1 LRRSDLAQK
10 TQREA
15 KEEELSLDQIKRR
28 LDNLDQRLDNIDTMV
43 TALAERAMKRPLS
56 VTITCPNCEKIIEFG
71 MVGSEKMM
79 R

>member
-1 LRRSDLAQK
+1 LAQE
-10 TQREA
+10 TEREA
-15 KEEELSLDQIKRR
+15 KEEEPGLEQIKRR

-56 VTITCPNCEKIIEFG
+56 VTITCPNCGQTIEIG

>member
-1 LRRSDLAQK
+1 MVQEKERK
-10 TQREA
+10 A
-15 KEEELSLDQIKRR
+15 KEEELSLGQIKRR

-56 VTITCPNCEKIIEFG
+56 VTITCPNCGQIIEFG

>member
-1 LRRSDLAQK
+1 MAQR
-10 TQREA
+10 TEREA
-15 KEEELSLDQIKRR
+15 KEEELSLEQMKRR
-28 LDNLDQRLDNIDTMV
+28 LDTLDQRLDNIDTMV

-56 VTITCPNCEKIIEFG
+56 VTITCPNCGRTIELG